1 VVDEAKLQRLMAEVG
16 RRARG
21 PGRIYLTGGA
31 TALLFGWRSSTVDV
45 DIKLDPEPP
54 GVFEA
59 IASLKNELDVNVELA
74 SPEEKLSRFR
84 KPPYRTARSSRR
96 ERRLVGGG
104 PTGLHASWG
113 RVWRQTLREADLFL
127 PPLREWR
134 ERSIPIATHGRVE
147 FFHYDLRAQALAK
160 IARAH
165 ERDLRDVQA
174 MLERG
179 LVSVEQLR
187 AAYRD
192 IEADLIRYPNLDP
205 EVLRSRLDA
214 LTRDPA

>member
-1 VVDEAKLQRLMAEVG
+1 VLCYLREVRAVVDEAKLQRLMAEVG

-21 PGRIYLTGGA
+21 PGRVYLTGGA

-45 DIKLDPEPP
+45 DIKLDPEPA

-74 SPEEKLSRFR
+74 SP
-84 KPPYRTARSSRR
+84 
-96 ERRLVGGG
+96 
-104 PTGLHASWG
+104 
-113 RVWRQTLREADLFL
+113 DLFL

-192 IEADLIRYPNLDP
+192 IEADLIRYPNLDV

-214 LTRDPA
+214 LARDPS